1 MSKKICG
8 IQMIAAGIILT
19 SVLAFGGDVHAAQN
33 PATEAVVTEAT
44 TQEVST
50 EITTEAKT
58 YTKPGTT
65 KVTGKFSKGKIV
77 LSWNKVKKADT
88 YYIYRKNAKG
98 KYVKIAQTGK
108 LKYTDKS
115 VKKGE
120 YYNYKVTATYQADD
134 KVIAGKKSKA
144 CKVLADTID
153 PNKKMVALTFDDGPG
168 RYTKTIVNC
177 LKKND
182 AHATFFVVGSSVD
195 SYRDS
200 VKYAYKAGC
209 EIGSHSYNHSDLAKL
224 SAKDVKAQ
232 MSDTDKKIKKATG
245 KKATLMRPPYGSVG
259 KTVSAN
265 VGKPMIL
272 WSIDTLDWKTR
283 NTQKTVDAVMK
294 NVKDGDIVL
303 MHDIHEPTKDAAL
316 KIIPKLKAQ
325 GYQLVTVSE
334 LAKYRGYSLQKGQ
347 KYFSLRKKTKK

>member
-19 SVLAFGGDVHAAQN
+19 SVLAFGGDVHATQN

-134 KVIAGKKSKA
+134 KVIAGKK
-144 CKVLADTID
+144 
-153 PNKKMVALTFDDGPG
+153 
-168 RYTKTIVNC
+168 
-177 LKKND
+177 
-182 AHATFFVVGSSVD
+182 
-195 SYRDS
+195 
-200 VKYAYKAGC
+200 
-209 EIGSHSYNHSDLAKL
+209 L
-224 SAKDVKAQ
+224 S
-232 MSDTDKKIKKATG
+232 
-245 KKATLMRPPYGSVG
+245 L
-259 KTVSAN
+259 
-265 VGKPMIL
+265 
-272 WSIDTLDWKTR
+272 
-283 NTQKTVDAVMK
+283 
-294 NVKDGDIVL
+294 
-303 MHDIHEPTKDAAL
+303 IH
-316 KIIPKLKAQ
+316 I
-325 GYQLVTVSE
+325 
-334 LAKYRGYSLQKGQ
+334 
-347 KYFSLRKKTKK
+347 

>member
-1 MSKKICG
+1 MSKRLCG
-8 IQMIAAGIILT
+8 IRMMMTGVVLT
-19 SVLAFGGDVHAAQN
+19 AVLAFGGDVHATQN
-33 PATEAVVTEAT
+33 TASELVITTEDASTEAT
-44 TQEVST
+44 T
-50 EITTEAKT
+50 EAKQ
-58 YTKPGTT
+58 YVKPGTT
-65 KVTGKFSKGKIV
+65 KVTGKFTKGKIA
-77 LSWNKVKKADT
+77 LTWNKVKKAET
-88 YYIYRKNAKG
+88 YYIYRKNTKG
-98 KYVKIAQTGK
+98 KYVKIAETDK

-120 YYNYKVTATYQADD
+120 YYNYKVSAACKADD
-134 KVIAGKKSKA
+134 KAIVGKKSKA
-144 CKVLADTID
+144 CKVLADSID

-182 AHATFFVVGSSVD
+182 AHATFFVVGTSVD

-209 EIGSHSYNHSDLAKL
+209 EIGNHSYNHSDLARL
-224 SAKDVKAQ
+224 SAKDVKTQ
-232 MSDTDKKIKKATG
+232 ISSTDKKIKKAIG
-245 KKATLMRPPYGSVG
+245 KNATLARPPYGSIG
-259 KTVSAN
+259 KTTGASI
-265 VGKPMIL
+265 GKPMIL

-334 LAKYRGYSLQKGQ
+334 LAKYREYSLQKGQ
-347 KYFSLRKKTKK
+347 RYSSLRKKTKK